1 MYVFSHSLYIVQ
13 IINGY
18 LKFLAYSNHNTYV
31 IISQTM
37 TSIVNRVAVTQR
49 FHLLSKVGAGVICV
63 PQCALLL
70 MYSCSTMIAIQ
81 PVFDTV

>member
-1 MYVFSHSLYIVQ
+1 
-13 IINGY
+13 
-18 LKFLAYSNHNTYV
+18 
-31 IISQTM
+31 M

-49 FHLLSKVGAGVICV
+49 FHLLSKVGAGIICV